1 VSYRTFLILI
11 TAAGLV
17 PSLVCLVFF
26 TLIDRPRHWD
36 RYARFIAG
44 LMGVIVLNYAGLV
57 LLALV
62 GTTSTR
68 WPSTVLGWSAL
79 VLFRGSALA
88 LIWWMTALYFSPRV
102 RRDTPVPGSI
112 PPVQ

>member
-1 VSYRTFLILI
+1 MSYRAFLILI
-11 TAAGLV
+11 TIAGLI

-44 LMGVIVLNYAGLV
+44 LMAVIVLNYAGLV

-62 GTTSTR
+62 GTTAAA
-68 WPSTVLGWSAL
+68 WPSTVIGWAAL
-79 VLFRGSALA
+79 VLFRGTALA
-88 LIWWMTALYFSPRV
+88 LIWSMTWLYFTPRV